1 MIKAYCH
8 NGYRNKDRGVDLEN
22 ILKKA
27 TDDFFSLELGNGIKQ
42 KEAAMWLTW
51 IYLLKNIVLFLLIKR
66 IWLFVEIFKT
76 KKSIKK
82 KMKITHNP
90 TTPKKLLFFST
101 YLFFVYGCKRAH
113 VEVKLS

>member
-42 KEAAMWLTW
+42 KEAAMWLT
-51 IYLLKNIVLFLLIKR
+51 
-66 IWLFVEIFKT
+66 
-76 KKSIKK
+76 
-82 KMKITHNP
+82 
-90 TTPKKLLFFST
+90 
-101 YLFFVYGCKRAH
+101 
-113 VEVKLS
+113 